1 MFFNGPAFSLLFYHG
16 KYLITEAGVG
26 GGGRETLR
34 LGKYGPS
41 LNSL

>member
-26 GGGRETLR
+26 VGVV
-34 LGKYGPS
+34 KPS
-41 LNSL
+41 D